1 MRHRIA
7 IAARVILLSLLLAAC
22 ASKPTIIANQDP
34 TADFNNYKTF
44 GFVDPLSTDK
54 AGMRGV
60 LSGFLINATEDELKA
75 RGLKRAYPDPDLLID
90 FVVSAQ
96 QKIRSNNTSA
106 SVHAG
111 RGGYG
116 TWGGYG
122 MAVSTPTVTQSTEGT
137 VAIDIIDVKRNQ
149 LVWEGAAIGRVTE
162 DTRENLQYVVPA
174 VVNEIFAKYPVPR
187 NDASQ

>member
-1 MRHRIA
+1 
-7 IAARVILLSLLLAAC
+7 
-22 ASKPTIIANQDP
+22 
-34 TADFNNYKTF
+34 
-44 GFVDPLSTDK
+44 
-54 AGMRGV
+54 
-60 LSGFLINATEDELKA
+60 
-75 RGLKRAYPDPDLLID
+75 
-90 FVVSAQ
+90 
-96 QKIRSNNTSA
+96 
-106 SVHAG
+106 
-111 RGGYG
+111 
-116 TWGGYG
+116 